1 MGVEYPSLRVVVTGS
16 REWGDFRAVQETLHD
31 VLLKQGEFLLGV
43 GDCPTGAD
51 AIATRWAAYHLAWPV
66 SVFHAPWAKRSKAA
80 GMIRNHFMI
89 DMFQP
94 ALVLAFPLP
103 QSRGTVDCMKYA
115 ASKGIEVRRF

>member
-1 MGVEYPSLRVVVTGS
+1 MGPEYPSLRVVVTGS
-16 REWGDFRAVQETLHD
+16 REWGDSRAVQETLHD
-31 VLLKQGEFLLGV
+31 ILLKRGEFLLGV

-51 AIATRWAAYHLAWPV
+51 DIATRWGNYHLRWPV
-66 SVFHAPWAKRSKAA
+66 TVFHAPWTKRSKAA
-80 GMIRNHFMI
+80 GMVRNHFMI
-89 DMFQP
+89 DMFRP